1 MPFDVTRRIWMNGRL
16 VNWSDATLHVSSHA
30 LHYGSG
36 VFEGIRSYE
45 TEEGTAAIFR
55 LDAHLTRLFYSASQ
69 YDMEIPFLREELAEA
84 VCATIRENDFR
95 SCYIR
100 PICYYGSDSLSLHP
114 RNCPVE
120 VAILAWEWGA
130 YLGAE
135 GLEQGIRV
143 TASPWRKFN
152 SRMMPTTAKACGG
165 YVNSILAVRDAFTR
179 GYDEALL
186 FDAEGYIAEGSG
198 ENIFLV
204 RGGRLYTNNE
214 QSSILLGITR
224 DTVMRLAAD
233 LGYEVEVSKFRLGDL
248 LAADEAFFTGT
259 AAEVTP
265 IREVDGVMIGGG
277 DRGEVTAKIQQAF
290 FDATAGRAARYRDW
304 LHLVE
309 PRLAPP
315 TIQEPAYV
323 SA

>member
-1 MPFDVTRRIWMNGRL
+1 MPFDTTRWIWVNGRL
-16 VNWSDATLHVSSHA
+16 VDWKDATFHVSSHA

-45 TEEGTAAIFR
+45 TEAGAAVFR

-69 YDMEIPFLREELAEA
+69 YEMEIPFTAEELRQA
-84 VCATIRENDFR
+84 VCETIRENGFTG
-95 SCYIR
+95 CYVR
-100 PICYYGSDSLSLHP
+100 PICFYGSDSLGVHP

-120 VAILAWEWGA
+120 VAILAWRWGA

-143 TASPWRKFN
+143 TASPWLKFN
-152 SRMMPTTAKACGG
+152 PQMMPTTAKACGG
-165 YVNSILAVRDAFTR
+165 YVNSILAVRDAFKR
-179 GYDEALL
+179 GFDEALL
-186 FDAEGYIAEGSG
+186 FDAQGYIAEGSG

-204 RGGRLYTNNE
+204 RDGKLVTNNE
-214 QSSILLGITR
+214 ESSILLGITR
-224 DTVMRLAAD
+224 DAVIRLARD
-233 LGYEVEVSKFRLGDL
+233 LGYEVEVSKFRLEDL

-265 IREVDGVMIGGG
+265 IREVDGAVIGGG
-277 DRGEVTAKIQQAF
+277 RRGEVTTRIQNAF
-290 FDATAGRAARYRDW
+290 FDAALGRDARYRDW
-304 LHLVE
+304 LQVVQPQAVQAE
-309 PRLAPP
+309 APA
-315 TIQEPAYV
+315 PAFV

>member
-1 MPFDVTRRIWMNGRL
+1 MPFDTTGRIWMNGRL
-16 VNWSDATLHVSSHA
+16 VDWQDATLHVSSHA

-45 TEEGTAAIFR
+45 TAEGAAVFR

-69 YDMEIPFLREELAEA
+69 YEMEIPFTAEELREG
-84 VCATIRENDFR
+84 VCDTIRENGFTG
-95 SCYIR
+95 CYLR
-100 PICYYGSDSLSLHP
+100 PICFYGSDSLGLHP

-135 GLEQGIRV
+135 GLKQGIRV
-143 TASPWRKFN
+143 TASPWLKFN
-152 SRMMPTTAKACGG
+152 SQMMPTTAKACGG
-165 YVNSILAVRDAFTR
+165 YVNSILAVRDAFKR
-179 GYDEALL
+179 GFDEALL
-186 FDAEGYIAEGSG
+186 FDSQGYIAEGSG

-204 RGGRLYTNNE
+204 RDGKLVTNNE
-214 QSSILLGITR
+214 ESSILLGITR
-224 DTVMRLAAD
+224 DAVIRLARD
-233 LGYEVEVSKFRLGDL
+233 LGYKVEVSKFRLEDL

-265 IREVDGVMIGGG
+265 IREVDGAIIGGG
-277 DRGEVTAKIQQAF
+277 HRGEVTARIQTAF
-290 FDATAGRAARYRDW
+290 FDAAFGRDARYRDW
-304 LHLVE
+304 LQVVQRQAAQTVV
-309 PRLAPP
+309 P
-315 TIQEPAYV
+315 EPAFV